1 MKKFLNCW
9 GISSGVFLL
18 FGSFLLLIT
27 TDTSGSTDII
37 ILFLLF
43 CTTFAL
49 GFLNTIDGI
58 VELIKIYAKEL
69 KEGR

>member
-1 MKKFLNCW
+1 MKKFINCW
-9 GISSGVFLL
+9 VIGIGIFLL
-18 FGSFLLLIT
+18 FSAFSLLIT
-27 TDTSGSTDII
+27 TDTNGSTDVI

-58 VELIKIYAKEL
+58 VELIKIYAKE
-69 KEGR
+69 